1 MEQTSPI
8 YLSKEDFLS
17 IQKRKIGYGKD
28 GVTFRYNRQEIIKIY
43 HQNLDSI
50 MLSLAAFEKDSVKIY
65 EKGNYDERLPDVL
78 TAYIYNEE
86 NDERLKLPSKNAIK
100 LAIEKQKRITKTR
113 LPKNLVYV
121 EKIFAGC
128 LIDYQK
134 GIQIHKLKG
143 LPFSLKR
150 QITLEILKNVREL
163 IENNIYH
170 VDLDNSPY
178 SSKSVFIHSNGS
190 KELVGHSHI
199 LVDYRLHP
207 HLIDLE
213 GKSTI
218 YTERKDEIYEQ
229 ECLFRL
235 MNLIFDFLF
244 DIDIDGLY
252 NIDFEKEALEFEL
265 EKAGVDDKHIAIVS
279 EYNSSIDEIEDFVK
293 TLNIRRSL

>member
-1 MEQTSPI
+1 
-8 YLSKEDFLS
+8 
-17 IQKRKIGYGKD
+17 
-28 GVTFRYNRQEIIKIY
+28 
-43 HQNLDSI
+43 
-50 MLSLAAFEKDSVKIY
+50 MLSLTATEKDSVKIY
-65 EKGNYDERLPDVL
+65 EKGNYDERVFDVL

-86 NDERLKLPSKNAIK
+86 SDERLKLPSKNAIK

-150 QITLEILKNVREL
+150 QITLEILKIVREL

-178 SSKSVFIHSNGS
+178 SSKSVFIHSNGT

-218 YTERKDEIYEQ
+218 YTQRKDELYEH

>member
-8 YLSKEDFLS
+8 YLSKEEFLS
-17 IQKRKIGYGKD
+17 VQKRKIGYGKD

-43 HQNLDSI
+43 HQNLENI
-50 MLSLAAFEKDSVKIY
+50 MLSLTATEKDSVKIY
-65 EKGNYDERLPDVL
+65 EKGNYDERVFDVL

-86 NDERLKLPSKNAIK
+86 SDERLKLPSKNAIK

-143 LPFSLKR
+143 LPFSLRR
-150 QITLEILKNVREL
+150 QITLEILKIVREL

-178 SSKSVFIHSNGS
+178 SSKSVFIHSNGT

-218 YTERKDEIYEQ
+218 YTQRKDELYEH
-229 ECLFRL
+229 
-235 MNLIFDFLF
+235 F